1 MLEQFFKARVAT
13 ASDAA
18 GYQYISDALRS
29 AGMKYYCKAK
39 DIHQRNIFDASRG
52 QADIGTFEMKPQL
65 VAEIFVDKKNAE
77 LAAHIIHTL

>member
-13 ASDAA
+13 ASDAD
-18 GYQYISDALRS
+18 GFQQITGALRS
-29 AGMKYYCKAK
+29 ARMKYYCKAK
-39 DIHQRNIFDASRG
+39 GIHQRNIFDASRV

-77 LAAHIIHTL
+77 LAAHAIHTL